1 MIPPRT
7 SYLSALLAVCF
18 SALAPPAGAAGLQLI
33 LSDGS
38 RGGTL
43 EAPSCE
49 GFQFSWSAEVE
60 VRGSVVQISSSD
72 AAATVVGEGVLR
84 FPAQPVELLFRGEA
98 VEGADGVVLQ
108 AGIRNTG
115 DEAVRLRLLTPLQGR
130 FRPRGDPRAWRITAL
145 DKPIPEQPGRVWDLP
160 GSNQTIRVSECGG
173 LYRRDGQG
181 VLVGPAGDPAAFVE
195 LRISGGADGEVML
208 RADALMDGVSVDP
221 GETRWGQKVMILAE
235 APGPAIR
242 RWVDEIAKTHGA
254 RTGGGALTGWSSW
267 NFLAREVSGRDILAL
282 VAEAG
287 RSPPSLRPRVV
298 QLDDGYQDMEGNW
311 NANAKFPEGLP
322 FYAEKIAAVGARPG
336 IWIAPL
342 QVNANTEWA
351 KDALNLEAVQ
361 GGRFDWPSANQPTG
375 FGLLDPTHPRAR
387 EHVASCFRKLR
398 EQGLSYF
405 KIHGDIDTTVWS
417 NRKWTALEVMRD
429 YFRTIRTAAGED
441 AYITAYGR
449 MPNRALVGLVD
460 ACRPGDGVTR
470 DQIRPAFDATLGALH
485 LNGRWF
491 AVDNDSIFMGT
502 DIANVSRI
510 EGGWPLVRT
519 WLSLVGLSGGSAITS
534 DPWYQEG
541 FRDYRRNLEVLT
553 PPAREAAEVLDLCRD
568 REWSRLIRHVSRPW
582 GRMTVALLWNPGST
596 ERTVHLDFAAA
607 GLDPAFR
614 YAVWSFWDN
623 RYLGV
628 AEGGWTT
635 PALAP
640 GASQHVRFTPLA
652 AVESRPVLVGSN
664 LHIHCGA
671 EEVRRVNSLQGA
683 MEIELGGAGARDGD
697 LFVYS
702 RLRPE
707 LKAAEGCRAALS
719 AAGEYVWRIRLEARD
734 LAQAQRVEL
743 AFLVPVTRQTW
754 FWVLCGLLLLAL
766 IAGAW
771 RYAAWRRL
779 RFENEV
785 LQQRQELSAER
796 ARLAQDLHDDLGAS
810 LSQIGL
816 MTEQVERALDSPGRA
831 RRELDRMYTVTRNIA
846 RQLDTM
852 VWVVDPANDTL
863 DKFINYLHGHATE
876 YLALAGIRMDFTCPP
891 DLPHTD
897 LPAKIRHHLLMAAK
911 EALHNVVQHSGAARV
926 RLRIQLRGSDLVLEL
941 EDDGNGL
948 PAGGAS
954 ASGNGL
960 SNMRKRMLELGGL
973 FELRSPPGSGKGT
986 LVRLTAPLGAVVQ
999 GPPA

>member
-1 MIPPRT
+1 
-7 SYLSALLAVCF
+7 
-18 SALAPPAGAAGLQLI
+18 
-33 LSDGS
+33 
-38 RGGTL
+38 
-43 EAPSCE
+43 
-49 GFQFSWSAEVE
+49 
-60 VRGSVVQISSSD
+60 
-72 AAATVVGEGVLR
+72 
-84 FPAQPVELLFRGEA
+84 
-98 VEGADGVVLQ
+98 
-108 AGIRNTG
+108 
-115 DEAVRLRLLTPLQGR
+115 
-130 FRPRGDPRAWRITAL
+130 
-145 DKPIPEQPGRVWDLP
+145 
-160 GSNQTIRVSECGG
+160 
-173 LYRRDGQG
+173 
-181 VLVGPAGDPAAFVE
+181 
-195 LRISGGADGEVML
+195 
-208 RADALMDGVSVDP
+208 
-221 GETRWGQKVMILAE
+221 
-235 APGPAIR
+235 
-242 RWVDEIAKTHGA
+242 
-254 RTGGGALTGWSSW
+254 
-267 NFLAREVSGRDILAL
+267 
-282 VAEAG
+282 
-287 RSPPSLRPRVV
+287 
-298 QLDDGYQDMEGNW
+298 
-311 NANAKFPEGLP
+311 
-322 FYAEKIAAVGARPG
+322 
-336 IWIAPL
+336 
-342 QVNANTEWA
+342 
-351 KDALNLEAVQ
+351 
-361 GGRFDWPSANQPTG
+361 
-375 FGLLDPTHPRAR
+375 
-387 EHVASCFRKLR
+387 
-398 EQGLSYF
+398 
-405 KIHGDIDTTVWS
+405 
-417 NRKWTALEVMRD
+417 
-429 YFRTIRTAAGED
+429 
-441 AYITAYGR
+441 

-470 DQIRPAFDATLGALH
+470 DQLRPAFDASLGVLH
-485 LNGRWF
+485 LNGHWF

-568 REWSRLIRHVSRPW
+568 REWTRLIRHVARPW

-607 GLDPAFR
+607 GLDPASR

-628 AEGGWTT
+628 VEGGWTT
-635 PALAP
+635 PPLAP

-683 MEIELGGAGARDGD
+683 MEIELGGEGARDGD

-707 LKAAEGCRAALS
+707 LKAAEGCRAALA
-719 AAGEYVWRIRLEARD
+719 AAGEYVWRIRLEGRD
-734 LAQAQRVEL
+734 LEKAQRVEL
-743 AFLVPVTRQTW
+743 AFLVPVTRQPW
-754 FWVLCGLLLLAL
+754 FWVLCALLLLAL
-766 IAGAW
+766 AAGAR

-816 MTEQVERALDSPGRA
+816 MTEQVERALASPEQA

-863 DKFINYLHGHATE
+863 DKFINYLHGHAAE
-876 YLALAGIRMDFTCPP
+876 YLALAGIRMDFACASDP
-891 DLPHTD
+891 PHTD
-897 LPAKIRHHLLMAAK
+897 LPAKTRHHLLMAAK

-926 RLRIQLRGSDLVLEL
+926 SLRIRLRGSDLVMEL

-948 PAGGAS
+948 PAGGAPT
-954 ASGNGL
+954 SGNGL
-960 SNMRKRMLELGGL
+960 ANMRKRMIELGGV
-973 FELRSPPGSGKGT
+973 FELRSPAGAGKGT
-986 LVRLTAPLGAVVQ
+986 LVRLTVPLGSVVQ
-999 GPPA
+999 GAPA